1 MTTETS
7 DSLTAEIAQAT
18 GTLNELR
25 LQNADASS
33 IDAAK
38 KRLGE
43 LRKTMAAM
51 NSAGGSKDA
60 GKKKKERLLL
70 KTAKVCSSVHRD
82 HTPLKGAQVGCI
94 GHA

>member
-7 DSLTAEIAQAT
+7 DSLIAEIAQAT
-18 GTLNELR
+18 GALNDLR

-43 LRKTMAAM
+43 LKKTMAAM
-51 NSAGGSKDA
+51 NIASGSKDA
-60 GKKKKERLLL
+60 GKKKERLLL

-82 HTPLKGAQVGCI
+82 HTPLKGTQVGCI